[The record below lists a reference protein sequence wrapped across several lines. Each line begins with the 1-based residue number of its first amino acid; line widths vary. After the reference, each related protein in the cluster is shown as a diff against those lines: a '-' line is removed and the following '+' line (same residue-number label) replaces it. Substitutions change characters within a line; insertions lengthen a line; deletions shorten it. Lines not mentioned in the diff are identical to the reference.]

1 MTRFS
6 MRLSDRQI
14 KKYQQI
20 YSDAFGETISK
31 NDAITQGLALLRLV
45 KALSQNSNEIAAKN
59 ENYNEQRTSASHHQV
74 LSQ

>member
-1 MTRFS
+1 

-20 YSDAFGETISK
+20 YSDTFGETISK

-45 KALSQNSNEIAAKN
+45 KVLSQNSSEIAAKN
-59 ENYNEQRTSASHHQV
+59 ENYNEPRTSASHQQV